1 MKDDFDKVFKDMDQ
15 VFKQMDKV
23 FLTVDKRMMEVA
35 EEAPEEIVAST
46 VDNLNVGMKPVAKNN
61 DG

>member
-1 MKDDFDKVFKDMDQ
+1 MVIVTAMPATIIPDPPVVM
-15 VFKQMDKV
+15 
-23 FLTVDKRMMEVA
+23 TMEVA